1 MWTDRHVIAA
11 LLVAP
16 VLAIL
21 AWFAVGSLGGEK
33 ARPARAGAAYPLLEK
48 SNCRYESGA
57 CDLENTDFNARLS
70 FSGYPPGYPPGHL
83 SAGAGGR
90 LELYASHAVD
100 SVLVSLTRA
109 PGDSAPSAMLAADNE
124 GRRWRLELERRPD
137 REQRLRV
144 VLSRRGTAYFAEA
157 STAFLRGLQKSE
169 LDNTVRDGELRER
182 RREAGAR
189 PEGELPAGER
199 AP

>member
-57 CDLENTDFNARLS
+57 CDLENTDFKARLS
-70 FSGYPPGYPPGHL
+70 FSAYPPGHL

-157 STAFLRGLQKSE
+157 SSAFLRGLQKSE
-169 LDNTVRDGELRER
+169 LDNTVRDGELQER
-182 RREAGAR
+182 KREAGAL
-189 PEGELPAGER
+189 PEGELQAGGR